1 MPLQMS
7 AMLRLS
13 LAFKHS
19 KESMFSVISSLAAK
33 DGCMRSRLDKRL
45 GGGSAAM
52 LAKLSSAQMSR
63 NDKLLHSVLLQPCTL
78 PRDSKRHNPLCA
90 AGSRRPRLPLLRPG
104 CARRDSARRRPRL
117 RIRFNTL
124 ITAVSP
130 PPAFTALPSHAPR
143 QTLCFLATHALRL

>member
-13 LAFKHS
+13 LAFKQS
-19 KESMFSVISSLAAK
+19 KESMYSVINSLAAK

-63 NDKLLHSVLLQPCTL
+63 NDKLLHSVLSQPCTL
-78 PRDSKRHNPLCA
+78 PLDSKRYNPLCC
-90 AGSRRPRLPLLRPG
+90 RRPPP
-104 CARRDSARRRPRL
+104 
-117 RIRFNTL
+117 
-124 ITAVSP
+124 TASP
-130 PPAFTALPSHAPR
+130 PSTRLS
-143 QTLCFLATHALRL
+143 ATQ

>member
-1 MPLQMS
+1 MS

-13 LAFKHS
+13 LAFQHS
-19 KESMFSVISSLAAK
+19 NECMHSVINSLSAK
-33 DGCMRSRLDKRL
+33 DGSMRSRLDKRL

-63 NDKLLHSVLLQPCTL
+63 NDKLLHSVLLQPYTL
-78 PRDSKRHNPLCA
+78 LLDSKHLKPFAAVRH
-90 AGSRRPRLPLLRPG
+90 SPRLRLLRPR
-104 CARRDSARRRPRL
+104 CARRDSPRRRPRL

-124 ITAVSP
+124 FTAAPP

-143 QTLCFLATHALRL
+143 QTLCFPATHALRL